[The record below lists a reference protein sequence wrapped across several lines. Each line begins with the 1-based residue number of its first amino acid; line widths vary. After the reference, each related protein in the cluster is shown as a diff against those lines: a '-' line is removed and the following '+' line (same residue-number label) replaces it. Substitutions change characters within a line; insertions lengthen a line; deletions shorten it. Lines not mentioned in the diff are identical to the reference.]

1 MSKDLSYNQV
11 NILLIEDDEIDA
23 EIVRRAFKQ
32 LRIANP
38 VTRARHGQEGLDI
51 LRNNTIDKPRIVLL
65 DLNMPVMNGFEFLD
79 AIRDDDDI
87 KDTVIFVLTTSKSQ
101 ADLLAAYK
109 KNIAGY
115 IVKSELDSGFESLIN
130 MLTSYWRIIEL
141 PAHEEPN

>member
-38 VTRARHGQEGLDI
+38 VTRARNGQEGLDI